1 MTPSDVHFASLD
13 EINNP
18 KVGNLQLYCRTK
30 LAIILGV
37 KYRLLERVIRP
48 NNDNIYAL
56 SVHPGT
62 VNTAMQQQWKE
73 AFPGPLGKLLT
84 TAMLT
89 LGRDVEQGCFSALY
103 AATSPEIVEKDWNGY
118 YFTDPGQPGKESSQ
132 ASDPGLGSALW
143 YLSELIIKDRL
154 GQWVLVDWRPKV

>member
-1 MTPSDVHFASLD
+1 
-13 EINNP
+13 
-18 KVGNLQLYCRTK
+18 
-30 LAIILGV
+30 
-37 KYRLLERVIRP
+37 
-48 NNDNIYAL
+48 
-56 SVHPGT
+56 
-62 VNTAMQQQWKE
+62 MQQQWKE

>member
-62 VNTAMQQQWKE
+62 VSKVH
-73 AFPGPLGKLLT
+73 GYLL
-84 TAMLT
+84 L
-89 LGRDVEQGCFSALY
+89 C
-103 AATSPEIVEKDWNGY
+103 
-118 YFTDPGQPGKESSQ
+118 
-132 ASDPGLGSALW
+132 
-143 YLSELIIKDRL
+143 
-154 GQWVLVDWRPKV
+154 